1 MSKRIEDFRIIDN
14 KRLNRDLFVLEL
26 KCNTILPEI
35 KPGQFV
41 QVRIEGSPETFLRR
55 PISVHDVNTDT
66 DSIKLLIQ
74 IKGKGTERLSLLRS
88 GDMLN
93 LIYPLGNSF
102 SMPEKDDK
110 ILITGGGC
118 GVAPLLYLGKYL
130 KSRNYKFDIL
140 LGFKNADRIAEYNEY
155 EKLSNTYL
163 TTEDGSE
170 GVKGVVTDHPVLREK
185 SYDRVYCCGPEPMMK
200 AVAHFCYQNDI
211 FCEVS
216 LEHLMACGFGVCL
229 CCVVDTVKGN
239 LCTCTEGPVFNISD
253 LKWQTPASQ

>member
-1 MSKRIEDFRIIDN
+1 MSKRIEDFRVIDN
-14 KRLNRDLFVLEL
+14 KRLNNDLFVLEL

-55 PISVHDVNTDT
+55 PISVHDVNTDI

-118 GVAPLLYLGKYL
+118 GVAPLY
-130 KSRNYKFDIL
+130 IW
-140 LGFKNADRIAEYNEY
+140 E
-155 EKLSNTYL
+155 
-163 TTEDGSE
+163 
-170 GVKGVVTDHPVLREK
+170 
-185 SYDRVYCCGPEPMMK
+185 
-200 AVAHFCYQNDI
+200 
-211 FCEVS
+211 
-216 LEHLMACGFGVCL
+216 
-229 CCVVDTVKGN
+229 
-239 LCTCTEGPVFNISD
+239 NI
-253 LKWQTPASQ
+253 

>member
-1 MSKRIEDFRIIDN
+1 MSKRIEDFRVIDN
-14 KRLNRDLFVLEL
+14 KRLNNDLFVLEL

-55 PISVHDVNTDT
+55 PISVHDVNTDI
-66 DSIKLLIQ
+66 DSIKLFIQ
-74 IKGKGTERLSLLRS
+74 IKGKGTERLSLLRPE
-88 GDMLN
+88 DMLN

-140 LGFKNADRIAEYNEY
+140 LGFKDADRIAEYDEY
-155 EKLSNTYL
+155 EKLGNTYL

-170 GVKGVVTDHPVLREK
+170 GVQVLLQIIRCLGKKLRSCLLLWPGTHDE
-185 SYDRVYCCGPEPMMK
+185 SCGSLC
-200 AVAHFCYQNDI
+200 HQNNI
-211 FCEVS
+211 LCEVS
-216 LEHLMACGFGVCL
+216 RTPYGMRLWRLSLLCG
-229 CCVVDTVKGN
+229 
-239 LCTCTEGPVFNISD
+239 
-253 LKWQTPASQ
+253 